1 MFLTE
6 FFGLFSLSAYM
17 MWGFLMAFF
26 FNAFVFS
33 LGIKRESTLLLS
45 SFVMMVSYSSSD
57 YFYTWLSIQNGFL
70 LDWVLYDIFTIIAL
84 LIVAFFI
91 KKTTHSFAYLITGL
105 SINSLFFLSMYYD
118 LYVIKNTE
126 PWVFWDIYTFSVN
139 IIDLIMIVAL
149 IVDRDFLGL
158 NKLKNTIQTFC
169 ISSKANQIS

>member
-1 MFLTE
+1 
-6 FFGLFSLSAYM
+6 
-17 MWGFLMAFF
+17 
-26 FNAFVFS
+26 
-33 LGIKRESTLLLS
+33 
-45 SFVMMVSYSSSD
+45 
-57 YFYTWLSIQNGFL
+57 
-70 LDWVLYDIFTIIAL
+70 
-84 LIVAFFI
+84 
-91 KKTTHSFAYLITGL
+91 
-105 SINSLFFLSMYYD
+105 MYYD